1 VQASQEHKS
10 HRVQAAALLA
20 LSKLAPEIANEKIID
35 AVLSEKPVL
44 GRAAISAASML
55 QVQVADEQWLWFI
68 RQSSSDVSANRIL
81 DWSRS
86 FGHWVELAVLLELAK
101 ARPEFQNLC
110 KPRLNDWFT
119 RFNQSWSVL
128 SEEHKS
134 WIVRNLDVAP
144 SLGVSIQRI
153 EFYLA

>member
-1 VQASQEHKS
+1 MQVCLQHKS

-20 LSKLAPEIANEKIID
+20 LCKLAPEIAKEKITDVIF
-35 AVLSEKPVL
+35 SEKPVL
-44 GRAAISAASML
+44 GRAALVAASML
-55 QVQVADEQWLWFI
+55 RLQVADEQWLWLI
-68 RQSSSDVSANRIL
+68 RQSASDLSANRIL

-101 ARPEFQNLC
+101 TRTEFQHLC

-119 RFNQSWSVL
+119 KFNHSWAVL
-128 SEEHKS
+128 SEKHKD
-134 WIVRNLDVAP
+134 WIVQNLDVTP
-144 SLGVSIQRI
+144 SLGGSIQRI